1 MQKISYFLNRSL
13 TGRGVRS
20 TLKIIKNEFPELKI
34 KKINSGKK
42 VFDWIIPQEW
52 NVSEAYILDK
62 KNKKIIDFKNNNLH
76 LMGYSIP
83 INKYISKH
91 KLFKHFYFL
100 KNNPIA
106 IPYMT
111 SYYKKKWGFCISY
124 FQYKKL
130 NKEYSYNDKFKVVM
144 TQTLKKKI
152 NYGELILKGKSKEI
166 LISTYICHPSM
177 ANNELSSYHFYG
189 ID

>member
-1 MQKISYFLNRSL
+1 MSISKYYKIAKNKLFFLNRSL

-91 KLFKHFYFL
+91 KLLKHFIFL
-100 KNNPIA
+100 KI
-106 IPYMT
+106 IR
-111 SYYKKKWGFCISY
+111 
-124 FQYKKL
+124 
-130 NKEYSYNDKFKVVM
+130 
-144 TQTLKKKI
+144 
-152 NYGELILKGKSKEI
+152 
-166 LISTYICHPSM
+166 
-177 ANNELSSYHFYG
+177 
-189 ID
+189 

>member
-1 MQKISYFLNRSL
+1 MSISKYYKIAKNKLFFLNRSL

-91 KLFKHFYFL
+91 NYLNIFIFL
-100 KNNPIA
+100 KI
-106 IPYMT
+106 IR
-111 SYYKKKWGFCISY
+111 
-124 FQYKKL
+124 
-130 NKEYSYNDKFKVVM
+130 
-144 TQTLKKKI
+144 
-152 NYGELILKGKSKEI
+152 
-166 LISTYICHPSM
+166 
-177 ANNELSSYHFYG
+177 
-189 ID
+189 